1 MKESMKKRKFAT
13 KKQIKKLKS
22 QKTLLE
28 TSPVIPDFD
37 LEALATK
44 NQSNKDQFERQQK
57 IKKVQQ

>member
-44 NQSNKDQFERQQK
+44 NQSNKDQFER
-57 IKKVQQ
+57 

>member
-37 LEALATK
+37 LEALGTK